1 MIHKLRHELSIEY
14 GDAFCL
20 RDFHDTFLSYGAIP
34 VKLISEEMRRRAS
47 EQLPLANRTVGAAL

>member
-1 MIHKLRHELSIEY
+1 M
-14 GDAFCL
+14 